1 MTASSVVV
9 FVVIFQYCTCVVVN
23 KMLGSCGSLKNLRVL
38 ELYFSRLESPG
49 KRLVLESFENL
60 LNSIRKYELYDTVSR
75 INDLGSERVHMK
87 KNWKKKSWK
96 NQSRAG
102 KVLEICF

>member
-1 MTASSVVV
+1 MQRMTASSVVV

-23 KMLGSCGSLKNLRVL
+23 KMLGSCGSLKTWRVL

-60 LNSIRKYELYDTVSR
+60 LNSIRKYELYDR
-75 INDLGSERVHMK
+75 
-87 KNWKKKSWK
+87 
-96 NQSRAG
+96 Q
-102 KVLEICF
+102 